1 MPKTSQKE
9 QAGPDS
15 VQAVVIAMRILEK
28 LAFDGRFGRVTELA
42 AEIGTSKNRIHRH
55 LKTLM
60 DLGYV
65 SQEADTQRY
74 MVGVRLVQI
83 GNTVV
88 NQYDFLSVSRP
99 IMQRLRDAIG
109 FSVVLSKVENG
120 RLFAIEQFQG
130 RGDITFLITVGSPL
144 RLHNS
149 AQGKIVLAFGDP
161 ALLERTVSET
171 LTPRT
176 ASTIVD
182 ADTLRRQVEEAR
194 GRGWAIA
201 PNEIMSGIN
210 AAAVPIFD
218 HEGRLF
224 GTLAIVASIDDLPGA
239 PDGEHL
245 RLLKNAAAE
254 ISGSLT
260 SRSSQQKEGRP

>member
-15 VQAVVIAMRILEK
+15 VQAVVIAIQILEK
-28 LAFDGRFGRVTELA
+28 LAFDGRFGRVTDLA

-65 SQEADTQRY
+65 AQEADTQRY

-83 GNTVV
+83 GNAVA

-109 FSVVLSKVENG
+109 FSVVLSKVEDG

-130 RGDITFLITVGSPL
+130 RGDITFSITVGSPL

-149 AQGKIVLAFGDP
+149 AQGKIALAFGDP
-161 ALLERTVSET
+161 SLLERTLCET
-171 LTPRT
+171 LSPRT
-176 ASTIVD
+176 PHTIVD
-182 ADTLRRQVEEAR
+182 PETLRRHVEDAR
-194 GRGWAIA
+194 RQGWAIA
-201 PNEIMSGIN
+201 PSEIMSGIN
-210 AAAVPIFD
+210 AAAVPILD
-218 HEGRLF
+218 REGRLF

-239 PDGEHL
+239 PEEEHL
-245 RLLKNAAAE
+245 RLLTNAAAD

-260 SRSSQQKEGRP
+260 SGSGRRGEGRP